1 MTTAEHRQPHLDLEQ
16 RLAVLMAEY
25 EQFRYHLPD
34 ALLEIAYPSLRVVYM
49 NRVAQVLLRYEEAD
63 VEAGINGLDLLTP
76 EGAAEALRIGDSQLE
91 PTVRAGKPY
100 RRQRGQHLYDFT
112 MVCKDGTTF
121 PAEVQ
126 GSYVLDEHSM
136 PRGVRFMFRDTTGRM
151 RTAAALERSN
161 GLLAAITDAQA
172 NFIRGA
178 SPGVVFDSLLDS
190 LLDTTGSEYGL
201 IGEVFRKAD
210 GTPYLKTWALT
221 NISWDEASRRLYDE
235 RGSTGME
242 FTNLNSLLGC
252 AITSGEPIIA
262 NDPAHHPRR
271 GGMPPGHPPLNAF
284 LGLPV
289 VVSGEVI
296 GLLGIANRPGGYS
309 EQDCADLQPFIATC
323 GTIIEARRNE
333 TGRKEAEERLGLA
346 LRGADLSIWEW
357 HIPHGRLFT
366 GYRPRNMADAEPGMG
381 GTTLQQ
387 WLELVHP
394 GDRPRLEAALAD
406 HIAGLTPLIEC
417 EHRLSAGPGQWSWV
431 LTRGTVVERDDAGNP
446 VRAAGSFLN
455 INDRKAAEADL
466 SRLEIQ
472 ARQSQKLESLGVFVG
487 GIAHDFNNLLT
498 AVLGNLYLLQ
508 RSLQDGDERELASEA
523 AHAAE
528 RGADLVR
535 RLLTYA
541 RPELAAGE
549 TIALD
554 DLLDETAVLAR
565 SMLTPSM
572 RLAVRHSRE
581 PGNANGSRTS
591 LQQVLL
597 NLIVNARDAMPEGGR
612 ITLARRITDIGPR
625 HRWAPPELPRG
636 RYHVISVSD
645 TGTGMTPDVMERIFD
660 PFFTTKGVGRG
671 SGLGL
676 STSLGIARAHGGW
689 LTGESTPGAGS
700 TFRLLLPVPE

>member
-1 MTTAEHRQPHLDLEQ
+1 VTSTERRQAHFELEQ
-16 RLAVLMAEY
+16 RWAALMAEY
-25 EQFRYHLPD
+25 DQFRYHLPD
-34 ALLEIAYPSLRVVYM
+34 ALLEIAFPSMRVTYL
-49 NRVAQVLLRYEEAD
+49 NRVAQVLLGYTDDD
-63 VEAGINGLDLLTP
+63 VEAGIAGLDLLTP
-76 EGAAEALRIGDSQLE
+76 DGAAEAQRIADIQLA
-91 PTVRAGKPY
+91 PTVRAGQPY
-100 RRQRGQHLYDFT
+100 QRQHGQHLYDFT
-112 MVCKDGTTF
+112 MVRKDGSTF

-126 GSYVLDEHSM
+126 GSYVLDEDSM
-136 PRGVRFMFRDTTGRM
+136 PHGVRFMFRDTSE
-151 RTAAALERSN
+151 RTKAAAALERSN
-161 GLLAAITDAQA
+161 TLLAILTAAQA
-172 NFIRGA
+172 SFIRGA
-178 SPGVVFDSLLDS
+178 NPGTVFDRMLDS
-190 LLDTTGSEYGL
+190 LIEITRSEYGF
-201 IGEVFRKAD
+201 IGEVLRRAD
-210 GTPYLKTWALT
+210 GTQYLKPWALT
-221 NISWDEASRRLYDE
+221 SIGWDDATRRFYDE
-235 RGSTGME
+235 HAPEGME
-242 FTNLNSLLGC
+242 FENLNTLFGE
-252 AITSGEPIIA
+252 AITSGNPVIA
-262 NDPAHHPRR
+262 NDPARHPRS
-271 GGMPPGHPPLNAF
+271 GGVPAGHPPLNAF
-284 LGLPV
+284 LGLPLV
-289 VVSGEVI
+289 VGGEVI

-309 EQDCADLQPFIATC
+309 EQDCLDLQPFVTTC

-333 TGRKEAEERLGLA
+333 TGRKEAEERLGFA
-346 LRGADLSIWEW
+346 LRGADLSLWEW
-357 HIPHGRLFT
+357 HILHGRFFT
-366 GYRPRNMADAEPGMG
+366 TYRPRDLLEAEPGMDAAG
-381 GTTLQQ
+381 LQR

-394 GDRPRLEAALAD
+394 DDRPRLEAAFAD
-406 HIAGLTPLIEC
+406 HVAGLTPVIEC
-417 EHRLSAGPGQWSWV
+417 EHRFAAGPGQWSWV
-431 LTRGTVVERDDAGNP
+431 LTRGTVVERDAAGKP
-446 VRAAGSFLN
+446 IRAAGSFLN

-472 ARQSQKLESLGVFVG
+472 VRQSQKLESLGVFVG

-508 RSLQDGDERELASEA
+508 RSLLGGNERELVAEA

-528 RGADLVR
+528 RGADLVG

-541 RPELAAGE
+541 RPEAAAGGA
-549 TIALD
+549 IALD
-554 DLLDETAVLAR
+554 GLLDETATLAR
-565 SMLTPSM
+565 SMLTPNT

-612 ITLARRITDIGPR
+612 ITVSRRISDIGPR

-689 LTGESTPGAGS
+689 LTVESTPGTGS

>member
-1 MTTAEHRQPHLDLEQ
+1 VTSTDRQGPPLGLEQ
-16 RLAVLMAEY
+16 RWAALIAEY
-25 EQFRYHLPD
+25 DQFRYHLPD
-34 ALLEIAYPSLRVVYM
+34 ALLEIEYPSMRVAYM
-49 NRVAQVLLRYEEAD
+49 NRVARVLLGYADGDWEE
-63 VEAGINGLDLLTP
+63 GINGLDLLTP
-76 EGAAEALRIGDSQLE
+76 EGAAEALRIADIQLE

-100 RRQRGQHLYDFT
+100 ERQRGQRLYEFA
-112 MVCKDGTTF
+112 MVRKDGTTF

-126 GSYVLDEHSM
+126 GSYVLDERSM
-136 PRGVRFMFRDTTGRM
+136 PRGVRFMFRDITE
-151 RTAAALERSN
+151 RTRGAAALQRSN
-161 GLLAAITDAQA
+161 GLLAALTDAQA

-190 LLDTTGSEYGL
+190 LLETTGSAYGL
-201 IGEVFRKAD
+201 IGEVFRRAD

-221 NISWDEASRRLYDE
+221 NISWDEASRRLYE
-235 RGSTGME
+235 ECGSTGME
-242 FTNLNSLLGC
+242 FSNLNSLFGY
-252 AITSGEPIIA
+252 AITSGKPLIA

-271 GGMPPGHPPLNAF
+271 GGLPAGHPPLNAF

-289 VVSGEVI
+289 VVGGEVI

-357 HIPHGRLFT
+357 HIPDGRFFT
-366 GYRPRNMADAEPGMG
+366 GYRPRNMADAEPGMDG
-381 GTTLQQ
+381 ATLQR
-387 WLELVHP
+387 WLELIHP
-394 GDRPRLEAALAD
+394 VDRARLEAALSD
-406 HIAGLTPLIEC
+406 HIAGLTPVIEC
-417 EHRLSAGPGQWSWV
+417 EHRVSDGSGQWSWV

-466 SRLEIQ
+466 WRLEIQ
-472 ARQSQKLESLGVFVG
+472 VRQSQKLESLGVFVG

-636 RYHVISVSD
+636 RYHIISVSD
-645 TGTGMTPDVMERIFD
+645 TGSGMTPDVMERIFD

-689 LTGESTPGAGS
+689 LSVESTPGAGS
-700 TFRLLLPVPE
+700 TFRLLLPVPD

>member
-1 MTTAEHRQPHLDLEQ
+1 
-16 RLAVLMAEY
+16 V
-25 EQFRYHLPD
+25 
-34 ALLEIAYPSLRVVYM
+34 
-49 NRVAQVLLRYEEAD
+49 
-63 VEAGINGLDLLTP
+63 
-76 EGAAEALRIGDSQLE
+76 
-91 PTVRAGKPY
+91 
-100 RRQRGQHLYDFT
+100 
-112 MVCKDGTTF
+112 
-121 PAEVQ
+121 
-126 GSYVLDEHSM
+126 
-136 PRGVRFMFRDTTGRM
+136 
-151 RTAAALERSN
+151 
-161 GLLAAITDAQA
+161 
-172 NFIRGA
+172 
-178 SPGVVFDSLLDS
+178 
-190 LLDTTGSEYGL
+190 
-201 IGEVFRKAD
+201 
-210 GTPYLKTWALT
+210 
-221 NISWDEASRRLYDE
+221 
-235 RGSTGME
+235 
-242 FTNLNSLLGC
+242 
-252 AITSGEPIIA
+252 
-262 NDPAHHPRR
+262 
-271 GGMPPGHPPLNAF
+271 
-284 LGLPV
+284 
-289 VVSGEVI
+289 
-296 GLLGIANRPGGYS
+296 
-309 EQDCADLQPFIATC
+309 
-323 GTIIEARRNE
+323 
-333 TGRKEAEERLGLA
+333 
-346 LRGADLSIWEW
+346 
-357 HIPHGRLFT
+357 
-366 GYRPRNMADAEPGMG
+366 
-381 GTTLQQ
+381 
-387 WLELVHP
+387 
-394 GDRPRLEAALAD
+394 
-406 HIAGLTPLIEC
+406 IEC
-417 EHRLSAGPGQWSWV
+417 EHRFSAGPGQWSWV

-549 TIALD
+549 TVALD
-554 DLLDETAVLAR
+554 NLLDETAALAR

-572 RLAVRHSRE
+572 GLAVRHSRE

-591 LQQVLL
+591 LEQVLL

-612 ITLARRITDIGPR
+612 ITLARRITGIGPR

-689 LTGESTPGAGS
+689 LTVESTPGAGS
-700 TFRLLLPVPE
+700 TFRLLLPVPD